1 MELLF
6 VIVACVSL
14 ICAVTAVLQVRQ
26 IGWAVWLWFF
36 SGWVTGELAV
46 WLIGSQ
52 MVFVALCV
60 LLIGTGAPGF
70 AFGLSCFLAAWG
82 LLAWALRDGFDAGT
96 AFHRALRVALGA
108 DFLNHIP
115 EAQRAKLTQQ
125 IHSQEWLWPFRF
137 RRPGVRYVRNVS
149 YSTAGK
155 RGLLDIYTPV
165 TQGARRPVLLHVHG
179 GAWMMGHK
187 SHQGQPLLHRMVELG
202 WVGVSINYRL
212 APRDAYPAQI
222 IDVKKAIAWV
232 KTHIEEYGG
241 DPEFIV
247 VTGGSAGGISLSSQ
261 ASPPVMPTGRQVL
274 RARIRRCRVCWQC
287 IRLWISPTGTAFGS
301 RPVWMDS
308 SAKRSSS
315 RPERRHHRYS
325 RMARLPPGS
334 TVKAS
339 PRRPPRF
346 VLFRGP
352 MTRWFGLR
360 RCGASLP
367 NWRRSP
373 ACRSSTQSC
382 RVRSTRLRFFIHPA
396 PVIS

>member
-14 ICAVTAVLQVRQ
+14 LCAVTAVLQVRQ

-82 LLAWALRDGFDAGT
+82 LLAWALRDGLDAGT
-96 AFHRALRVALGA
+96 AFQRALRVALGA

-115 EAQRAKLTQQ
+115 EPRRAKLTEQ

-187 SHQGQPLLHRMVELG
+187 SQQGQPLLHRMVELG

-241 DPEFIV
+241 DPDFIV
-247 VTGGSAGGISLSSQ
+247 VTGGSAGGHLSLL
-261 ASPPVMPTGRQVL
+261 AGLTPVMPTGRQVL

-287 IRLWISPTGTAFGS
+287 IRLWISPTGTAFVS
-301 RPVWMDS
+301 RPVWMDL
-308 SAKRSSS
+308 SAERSFS
-315 RPERRHHRYS
+315 RPERLHHMYS
-325 RMARLPPGS
+325 RTGHRFLGFTE
-334 TVKAS
+334 TVS
-339 PRRPPRF
+339 PRLPPRF
-346 VLFRGP
+346 VSFRAP
-352 MTRWFGLR
+352 TTRWSGSR
-360 RCGASLP
+360 KCGALS
-367 NWRRSP
+367 
-373 ACRSSTQSC
+373 RSSH
-382 RVRSTRLRFFIHPA
+382 R
-396 PVIS
+396 